1 MSSDEKNDTTRAT
14 PANDAALVANDVNV
28 DEMVSHLTERVHEIS
43 TRDDDD
49 ERNKE
54 GDDDDDDD
62 AKKVDLQSDNSNT
75 AKNEEEE
82 TTNFEEEEEQ
92 KKDVGDSKRTIF
104 IGGIPPYEI
113 DEERVTRFFKN
124 EHEEEVTTKLIPD
137 LRKGCH
143 KGYGFVKFK
152 TQESAERFLERGKV
166 EIDGKTIDVKAA
178 NKDSPRYDPNH
189 VNSHNNNNNNV
200 MMMMMNAGGNGFY
213 NNNHQYQRGVG
224 GGFTQQGYPNQMMM
238 GGGGGGGR
246 GFMGGGGRGDF
257 GGFHGGRGGRGG
269 RHANHYGQTHGY
281 HQPNIVM
288 GPDGNMMVVDPYFNP
303 NNMGTGGVG
312 ANQGMFGQP
321 RPRRFSGGRGGGF
334 MGQRRGTY
342 PAQFNQ
348 SGNVNGLNGDG
359 VNGPSQSDGNDG
371 IVNNPDEE
379 DSDDANGNA
388 KNVAAIG
395 GNNETIPLLDENGF
409 PLPAEEQGSEQDR
422 GVGGASP
429 STSSRRYNNNNN
441 NMGGMGGGYPQYSSQ
456 VFVGG
461 LPKTA
466 TEEEVGWFFSQYG
479 PVARVRLIYDKETG
493 ASKRYGFVEF
503 AHPEIA
509 AAVKDLRNLQF
520 QNRTIDVNYASR
532 HISQMSYGMPPRG
545 SRHHQHQQQAMMQ
558 QMMAA
563 GGMPPQFDA
572 MGNPIMYAPNGM
584 MIPPPH
590 FAAMQQQNEGG
601 LIGGENM
608 KSGDDGNTSIS
619 NIGGVDMSSLNAN
632 MNAGGMSGGAS
643 LDGKE
648 YPNMYGAPYG
658 MGFPPGNAAMF
669 GQPGMMG
676 PDGMDPSGM
685 IPIPQHHG
693 QQQQQDFSQPL
704 PPTGMSESVVPDE

>member
-28 DEMVSHLTERVHEIS
+28 DEMVSHLTERVREIS

-54 GDDDDDDD
+54 GDDDDDD
-62 AKKVDLQSDNSNT
+62 AKKVDLQSDNSN

-166 EIDGKTIDVKAA
+166 EIDGKMIDVKAA

-238 GGGGGGGR
+238 GGGGGGAR

-441 NMGGMGGGYPQYSSQ
+441 NIGGMGGGYPQYSSQ